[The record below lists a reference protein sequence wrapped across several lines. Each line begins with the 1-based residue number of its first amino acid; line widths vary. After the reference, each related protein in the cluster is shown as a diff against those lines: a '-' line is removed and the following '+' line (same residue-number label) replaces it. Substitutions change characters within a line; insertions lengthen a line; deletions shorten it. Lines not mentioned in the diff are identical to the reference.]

1 LVAGE
6 ARPPGEI
13 PRETAAV
20 EAAVLAVLVGLADC
34 GIPQARNTLE
44 ALGARVF

>member
-1 LVAGE
+1 MAGE
-6 ARPPGEI
+6 ARLFTEML
-13 PRETAAV
+13 RHTAAV
-20 EAAVLAVLVGLADC
+20 EAAALAVLVGLADC